1 MEERRI
7 KKLEEKEEARRAA
20 QQAREEAGE
29 DNEQDEEQQQ
39 QHDEEQPEEEEED
52 DPDAPKLD
60 EMIQERKEKLQQQRE
75 ADLAKIED
83 YAEQFK
89 AIQVPV
95 IIIDADRNIESVFK
109 NICKIIIFITTI
121 DHCKKGSELKQNLE
135 NRSNLIEKHLIY
147 KIEEEKISNYEKS
160 YVYKKSMFSKFNYI
174 YLLLIIVMETTMHQT
189 QAYCQYKKNSQHI
202 TESAFIILKTRMK
215 EQLQ

>member
-1 MEERRI
+1 MDLLLSGGGGRRSRCTQIRRNDTGKEEKRI
-7 KKLEEKEEARRAA
+7 KLEEKEEARRAA
-20 QQAREEAGE
+20 QQAREEAGRTSRT
-29 DNEQDEEQQQ
+29 
-39 QHDEEQPEEEEED
+39 
-52 DPDAPKLD
+52 
-60 EMIQERKEKLQQQRE
+60 ERPTYRKGRRNFQRE

-174 YLLLIIVMETTMHQT
+174 YLLLIIVMETTMH
-189 QAYCQYKKNSQHI
+189 
-202 TESAFIILKTRMK
+202 
-215 EQLQ
+215 